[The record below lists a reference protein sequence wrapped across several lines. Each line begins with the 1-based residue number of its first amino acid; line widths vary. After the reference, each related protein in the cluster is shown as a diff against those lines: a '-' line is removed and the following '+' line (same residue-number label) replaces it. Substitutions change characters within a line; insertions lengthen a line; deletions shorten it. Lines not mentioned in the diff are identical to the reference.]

1 MATSKTLELSIKI
14 AGRMDKSLTAAI
26 NGTQSKIGSLTK
38 SMKIIEKNEGK
49 KINYNLTGT
58 KLDFAD
64 GALTLDLARY
74 QQDDPVTR
82 DIMVDSEGYL
92 TTGRGLY
99 YAAQVEIPA
108 RKYTETVTTAQETDA
123 QAEGGE
129 NTEGMSRETVTRTP
143 EPLDTEDVT
152 LYLFAIDGIMIH

>member
-1 MATSKTLELSIKI
+1 
-14 AGRMDKSLTAAI
+14 
-26 NGTQSKIGSLTK
+26 
-38 SMKIIEKNEGK
+38 MKIIEKNEGK

-92 TTGRGLY
+92 T
-99 YAAQVEIPA
+99 AAQVEIPA
-108 RKYTETVTTAQETDA
+108 RKYTETVTPAQETDA
-123 QAEGGE
+123 QAEGSE
-129 NTEGMSRETVTRTP
+129 NTESMSRETVTRTP

>member
-1 MATSKTLELSIKI
+1 
-14 AGRMDKSLTAAI
+14 
-26 NGTQSKIGSLTK
+26 
-38 SMKIIEKNEGK
+38 MKIIEKNEGK

-108 RKYTETVTTAQETDA
+108 RKYTETA

>member
-1 MATSKTLELSIKI
+1 
-14 AGRMDKSLTAAI
+14 
-26 NGTQSKIGSLTK
+26 
-38 SMKIIEKNEGK
+38 MKIIEKNEGK

-74 QQDDPVTR
+74 QQDD
-82 DIMVDSEGYL
+82 L